1 MQRPLVYTG
10 RKLRK
15 DMSLPEVML
24 WQRLRGQATGLKFRR
39 QHPIGS
45 YIVDFYCSSLRLV
58 IEVDG
63 EIHGRGDQPRRDEY
77 RDAYMKENGY
87 QVLRIL
93 ASDILKDTAQVA
105 EQIAALV
112 ASPLHHRP
120 AAGGPPPRAGEDCQ

>member
-1 MQRPLVYTG
+1 M
-10 RKLRK
+10 RK
-15 DMSLPEVML
+15 DMSLPEVLL

-45 YIVDFYCSSLRLV
+45 YIADFYCSSLKLV

-63 EIHGRGDQPRRDEY
+63 EIHDRGDQPRRDAR

-87 QVLRIL
+87 QVVRIL
-93 ASDILKDTAQVA
+93 ASDILKDA
-105 EQIAALV
+105 EKAAAQIASLV